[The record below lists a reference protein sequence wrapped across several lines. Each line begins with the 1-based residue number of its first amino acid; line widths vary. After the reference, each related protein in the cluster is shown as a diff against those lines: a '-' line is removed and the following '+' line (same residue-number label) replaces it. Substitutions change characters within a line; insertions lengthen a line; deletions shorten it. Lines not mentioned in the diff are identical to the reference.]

1 MINALFHSVHRL
13 FVKSKPKSA
22 RGSPFLTPPILCP
35 RSNPPG
41 SATDTVCSTIH
52 GKTKRDRNNPP
63 APRFSQ
69 RSNIEIGNDATQS
82 NHKVMIDLR
91 RPMST
96 YVELRRP
103 KKHEC
108 PTPALENP
116 RHPQLEFPARKICRN
131 SRNSRINPCP
141 PLSSFP
147 FLPEFE
153 FVLAALSRRRS
164 GSDFG
169 FRISG
174 FRLGRLVATAP
185 PDISNPR
192 IDDKRYSRHGNPMSI
207 SLSLSVTYGNLR

>member
-13 FVKSKPKSA
+13 FVKSKPKSV
-22 RGSPFLTPPILCP
+22 RGSPFLTPPISCP

-41 SATDTVCSTIH
+41 SATDTVCSNIH

-91 RPMST
+91 RP
-96 YVELRRP
+96 

-116 RHPQLEFPARKICRN
+116 RHPQLEFPARKIRGN

-141 PLSSFP
+141 PFSSFP

-153 FVLAALSRRRS
+153 FVLAALSRRRN

-169 FRISG
+169 FWISG

-192 IDDKRYSRHGNPMSI
+192 IDDKRYSRHGNPTSI